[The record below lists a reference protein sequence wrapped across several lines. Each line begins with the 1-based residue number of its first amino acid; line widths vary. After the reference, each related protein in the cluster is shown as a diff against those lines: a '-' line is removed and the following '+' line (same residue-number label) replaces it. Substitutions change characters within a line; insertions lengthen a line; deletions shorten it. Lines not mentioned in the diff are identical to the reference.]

1 MGLIAREIEAQGIP
15 TLCLTSALSI
25 MQAVNPARALFLDY
39 PLGHTAGKPDQP
51 ELQDSIIE
59 AALLA
64 FETMETTG
72 SVDRLPLHW
81 AEDDSWKDSVMQPR
95 KGSERPHASVL
106 GRIRRLAHRSPDHFR
121 SLTGLAFS
129 RPKAPDVR
137 HRLLRQVSQD
147 HED

>member
-1 MGLIAREIEAQGIP
+1 
-15 TLCLTSALSI
+15 LTSALSI
-25 MQAVNPARALFLDY
+25 MQAVNPARAVFLDY

-95 KGSERPHASVL
+95 KGSEAGHSDDRSERSGEPQYQLDSDREAAEQA
-106 GRIRRLAHRSPDHFR
+106 RR
-121 SLTGLAFS
+121 
-129 RPKAPDVR
+129 
-137 HRLLRQVSQD
+137 
-147 HED
+147 

>member
-1 MGLIAREIEAQGIP
+1 VGLIAREIEALGIP

-95 KGSERPHASVL
+95 KGSEAGHSDDRSERSGEPQYQLDSDREAAEQ
-106 GRIRRLAHRSPDHFR
+106 AHR
-121 SLTGLAFS
+121 
-129 RPKAPDVR
+129 
-137 HRLLRQVSQD
+137 
-147 HED
+147 